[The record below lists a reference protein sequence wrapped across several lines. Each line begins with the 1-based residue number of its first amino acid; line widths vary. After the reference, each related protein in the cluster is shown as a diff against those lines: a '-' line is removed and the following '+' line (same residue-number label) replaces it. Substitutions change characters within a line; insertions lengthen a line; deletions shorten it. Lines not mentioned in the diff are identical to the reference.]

1 MNEQVQPVLM
11 LLNKRWSVESVRDRS
26 LAMKLEVYQFVNNVL
41 TLNLKKINYEPIDEL
56 YLS

>member
-1 MNEQVQPVLM
+1 
-11 LLNKRWSVESVRDRS
+11 